1 MADQED
7 FSTPPEETGEVTA
20 DYSADDV
27 YEVRYVPG
35 NQKPTA
41 SRRRGGLE
49 FGRKRQYISTGDHPG
64 VQTVD
69 ETALH
74 LILKDGRLSTKKAAA
89 PQVPDTDPTLKGV
102 EALQA
107 VGGAMGATKTA
118 KKRGRPATKKK

>member
-1 MADQED
+1 MPDQED
-7 FSTPPEETGEVTA
+7 FTTPSEETGEVTA

-69 ETALH
+69 NDSLN
-74 LILKDGRLSTKKAAA
+74 LILSDSRLSTRKAAA
-89 PQVPDTDPTLKGV
+89 PKVTDARPPLAGIEELQQGAPATVP
-102 EALQA
+102 
-107 VGGAMGATKTA
+107 A